1 MKKEMNHI
9 ATLVRRGISLRL
21 GMAALTAVLCLA
33 SCSDEWTDAPQLPG
47 QVPEGM
53 KTVTVDFQLPEGKP
67 GFEEG
72 KTRANTTN
80 GTWAEGDELL
90 MKIMLEATENEATT
104 YYNSYVTLTYASTD
118 NEGNAKWNVAENNN
132 VVHLVHGGEST
143 YPDYLLLAQTTD
155 IDLSQPLSI
164 LVPEDM
170 TLDDG
175 FPKVELHYAPEM
187 EWNINRNEN
196 GILALKPKADAF
208 TSAPEMWTLAYSGW
222 TTNLARLRVYT
233 NKAGDVV
240 TLTSVAFSPVLRNFN
255 EGTYTATTDD
265 QGYAYFYGTAN
276 GLDDGGRPTELTSG
290 LTLQLTAVKMGED
303 DEAFT
308 CPIAPVT
315 LLEASELVPVLL
327 DQGKSYLLDATDK
340 RAEATKGMVVFTS
353 DNITAEA
360 VAAALNSG
368 KNTLYV
374 MGDLMDNMDDKV
386 GSAISE
392 SEAANGSIDLVM
404 PDATSIGDNA
414 FYSCDALSS
423 VSLPLA
429 TTIGNYAF
437 EYCNA
442 LTSVSLPS
450 VTTIGNYAFRGKPDL
465 LTLTFGSVITSVGTN
480 AFLSTEPFS
489 RWTTQCALTLNSGQ
503 KDVADE
509 SLKAT
514 EGSNSWAGYD
524 WKSIS
529 YVDDEGDA
537 VSAP

>member
-9 ATLVRRGISLRL
+9 ATLVRRGISLWL

-143 YPDYLLLAQTTD
+143 YPDYRLLAQTTD

-187 EWNINRNEN
+187 EWNIIRNEN
-196 GILALKPKADAF
+196 QKVIGIQALKPKADAF
-208 TSAPEMWTLAYSGW
+208 TSAPEMWTLAYGGW

-276 GLDDGGRPTELTSG
+276 GLDDDGRPTELTSG

-340 RAEATKGMVVFTS
+340 RAEAIKGMVVFTS

-368 KNTLYV
+368 KNALYV
-374 MGDLMDNMDDKV
+374 MGDLMDDKV

-404 PDATSIGDNA
+404 PDAT
-414 FYSCDALSS
+414 
-423 VSLPLA
+423 
-429 TTIGNYAF
+429 TIGNYAF
-437 EYCNA
+437 DSCDA
-442 LTSVSLPS
+442 LTSVSFPS
-450 VTTIGNYAFRGKPDL
+450 ATTIGDNAFCGKPDL

-480 AFLSTEPFS
+480 AFLSTESFS

-514 EGSNSWAGYD
+514 EGSNSWAGYGL
-524 WKSIS
+524 
-529 YVDDEGDA
+529 EEHQLCG
-537 VSAP
+537 